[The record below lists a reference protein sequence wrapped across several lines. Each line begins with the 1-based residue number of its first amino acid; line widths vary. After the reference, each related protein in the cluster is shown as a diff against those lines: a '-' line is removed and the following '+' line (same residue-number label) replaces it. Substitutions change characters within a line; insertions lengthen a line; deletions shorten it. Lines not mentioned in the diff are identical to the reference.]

1 MKHFA
6 TAMLACGIILVAAL
20 PAAHADTTCP
30 PSPSPGS
37 TVNGNLV
44 VRNNMVCTLSPGV
57 TVTGNAQVGAGA
69 TLSLTTGS
77 VGGNIQA
84 DNCVMM
90 IISPDGQP
98 STFSVAGNVQIQHC
112 DGSGSGFVAGIA
124 GPITI
129 GGNFECSDNFAP
141 CVATGGSV
149 KGNLSVDGNSGGGSR
164 VSAVSVS
171 GNAQIND
178 NTGGTTIIEGNGVA
192 GNLQCQGNTAVSDG
206 GFPNMVAGQRQG
218 QCAGANF

>member
-6 TAMLACGIILVAAL
+6 AAMLACGIMFAAL
-20 PAAHADTTCP
+20 PAPRADTTCP

-37 TVNGNLV
+37 TINGNLV
-44 VRNNMVCTLSPGV
+44 VPNNTVCTLSPGV
-57 TVTGNAQVGAGA
+57 TVTGNVQVGTGA
-69 TLSLTTGS
+69 TLTLTTGS

-84 DNCVMM
+84 NNCVQML
-90 IISPDGQP
+90 ISPDGQT
-98 STFSVAGNVQIQHC
+98 STFSVGGNVQIDLC
-112 DGSGSGFVAGIA
+112 SGSSGFVAGIA

-129 GGNFECSDNFAP
+129 GGNFECSDNSVP

-164 VSAVSVS
+164 VSAVSVG
-171 GNAQIND
+171 GNVQIND
-178 NTGGTTIIEGNGVA
+178 NIGGTTLIEGNEIV
-192 GNLQCQGNTAVSDG
+192 GNLQCLGNSDVSNG
-206 GFPNMVAGQRQG
+206 GFSNTVVGKKQG